1 MPHNSASAGSPASAA
16 SAAPT
21 QSGTPLADVPGLG
34 APFRRAVEQ
43 EGFGSLEELAGVNY
57 AQLWALHGVGQ
68 RGLER
73 LQAALVERGL
83 TLGGDVPPPAKRKA
97 TFTAQAQPTG
107 INAPD
112 IKTAPDGDLAGFLA
126 SLDPRRAAHAQ
137 LLLDIFSR
145 ATGEEPVLWGPSMIG
160 YGHSH
165 YVYDTG
171 REGDT
176 FRVGFSPRKAKLT
189 FCGLQSQPHWEQ
201 FAARLGKHTSSVACV
216 YVNKPEDIDLAVL
229 EEAIAGA
236 WAHSSN

>member
-1 MPHNSASAGSPASAA
+1 MPHRRASQAAAQSAPSVAA
-16 SAAPT
+16 ST
-21 QSGTPLADVPGLG
+21 TPLADVAGLG

-43 EGFGSLEELAGVNY
+43 AGYGCLEELADADY
-57 AQLWALHGVGQ
+57 ATLLGLHGVGW
-68 RGLER
+68 RGLEH

-83 TLGGDVPPPAKRKA
+83 SLAGDVPQPRERKA
-97 TFTAQAQPTG
+97 TFSAQPQPTG

-112 IKTAPDGDLAGFLA
+112 IKTAPGGDLAGFLA

-160 YGHSH
+160 HGHSH

-189 FCGLQSQPHWEQ
+189 LYGLQSQPGWENL
-201 FAARLGKHTSSVACV
+201 ASRLGKHTSSVACV
-216 YVNKPEDIDLAVL
+216 YVNKPEDIDLDVL
-229 EEAIAGA
+229 EDAIAGA